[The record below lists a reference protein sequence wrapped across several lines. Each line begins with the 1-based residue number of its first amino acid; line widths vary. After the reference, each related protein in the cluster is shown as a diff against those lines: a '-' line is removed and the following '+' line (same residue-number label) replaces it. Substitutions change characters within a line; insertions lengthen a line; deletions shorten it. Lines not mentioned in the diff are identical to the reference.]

1 MNADKIKTLIRWLDS
16 QKKMIDVM
24 LAYIN
29 EAPPPRN
36 PMAAVGYLAGSGGEP
51 KPAPGVGTSLKDGEF
66 FKRKPSIAP
75 PPPNKEL
82 SRAERQ
88 ERVWFKLEYDTIP
101 KNTHHLLY
109 AWASENLSANYRLG
123 TVTDQAPLKRAL
135 KDNLRAI
142 TSEQLG
148 ELELILGV

>member
-1 MNADKIKTLIRWLDS
+1 MNADKIKMLIRWLDS

-51 KPAPGVGTSLKDGEF
+51 NPHITGKVTEF
-66 FKRKPSIAP
+66 KPSIAP

-88 ERVWFKLEYDTIP
+88 ERVWFRLEYDTIP